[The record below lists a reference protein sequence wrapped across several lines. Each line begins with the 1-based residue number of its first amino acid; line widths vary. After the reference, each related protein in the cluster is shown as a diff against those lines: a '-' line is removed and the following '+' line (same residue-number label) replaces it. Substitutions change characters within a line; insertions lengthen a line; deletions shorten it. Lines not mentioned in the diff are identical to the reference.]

1 MEPVRYSVKGRD
13 KIMDY
18 IDITPYVKPR
28 NVFNFN
34 FSTILLFR
42 CTKRKYAESFVKGK
56 IFFNQPKNWI
66 QIEKDGNKGQ
76 GDVLEGTF
84 LSAKEND
91 NSNFIK
97 KLKKDSNLTHFYEN
111 GFVYFRR
118 KKIEEL
124 YSICFHGLKDNSFTQ
139 KNIEKDGKAH
149 YISRVENSYFTD
161 FSNNITELDYESIE
175 DNEKPVVMF
184 INNPHKLFERVRDA
198 LKKIGLSEDEII
210 ISPVEYIDKKVV
222 SISAIPYPKELL
234 LKDNYYSQQSE
245 IRIIINSSNDKFMKY
260 MKDNNN
266 TIDIGNIED
275 ITEIY
280 DYYFQDLL
288 IEKTGKN
295 SIIFTLPKPM
305 LESFEEMNLERLL
318 NIIVQVSS
326 NTIPQKMGN
335 DEKEELLTHIKKCI
349 KDKYN
354 IDVEYNN
361 GKIEIYNANEEI
373 FKYLENLEKPY
384 KKVLYFENRIN
395 SLILEGKYKEALKE
409 VDNELDDDELNRI
422 GIYYIGKILEIQK
435 KYFEAIEKY
444 TYCINNEIKECDSLS
459 SRSNC
464 YCRIGKYNLA
474 LKDLE
479 VLQDKI
485 GYNSQIYANKGINYV
500 FLNKLN
506 DAIKEFDK
514 SISMEENNPFAYY
527 NRSVAYYRLSN
538 FKQAKADIEKALK
551 YDSRNEKYNEEYN
564 RFYKNIS

>member
-13 KIMDY
+13 NIMDY

-124 YSICFHGLKDNSFTQ
+124 YSICFYGLKDNSFTQ

-260 MKDNNN
+260 MKD
-266 TIDIGNIED
+266 
-275 ITEIY
+275 
-280 DYYFQDLL
+280 
-288 IEKTGKN
+288 
-295 SIIFTLPKPM
+295 
-305 LESFEEMNLERLL
+305 
-318 NIIVQVSS
+318 
-326 NTIPQKMGN
+326 
-335 DEKEELLTHIKKCI
+335 
-349 KDKYN
+349 KYN

-444 TYCINNEIKECDSLS
+444 TYCINNEIKECDSLFL
-459 SRSNC
+459 RLF
-464 YCRIGKYNLA
+464 NL
-474 LKDLE
+474 E
-479 VLQDKI
+479 
-485 GYNSQIYANKGINYV
+485 SCQIYSS
-500 FLNKLN
+500 FL
-506 DAIKEFDK
+506 
-514 SISMEENNPFAYY
+514 
-527 NRSVAYYRLSN
+527 RHVALV
-538 FKQAKADIEKALK
+538 K
-551 YDSRNEKYNEEYN
+551 
-564 RFYKNIS
+564 

>member
-1 MEPVRYSVKGRD
+1 
-13 KIMDY
+13 MDY

-124 YSICFHGLKDNSFTQ
+124 YSICFYGLKDNSFTQ

-175 DNEKPVVMF
+175 DNEKSVVMF

-198 LKKIGLSEDEII
+198 LKKIGLSED
-210 ISPVEYIDKKVV
+210 
-222 SISAIPYPKELL
+222 
-234 LKDNYYSQQSE
+234 E

-354 IDVEYNN
+354 IDAEYNN
-361 GKIEIYNANEEI
+361 GKIEIYNANEE
-373 FKYLENLEKPY
+373 
-384 KKVLYFENRIN
+384 
-395 SLILEGKYKEALKE
+395 
-409 VDNELDDDELNRI
+409 
-422 GIYYIGKILEIQK
+422 
-435 KYFEAIEKY
+435 
-444 TYCINNEIKECDSLS
+444 
-459 SRSNC
+459 
-464 YCRIGKYNLA
+464 
-474 LKDLE
+474 
-479 VLQDKI
+479 
-485 GYNSQIYANKGINYV
+485 
-500 FLNKLN
+500 FLN
-506 DAIKEFDK
+506 I
-514 SISMEENNPFAYY
+514 
-527 NRSVAYYRLSN
+527 
-538 FKQAKADIEKALK
+538 LK
-551 YDSRNEKYNEEYN
+551 
-564 RFYKNIS
+564 I

>member
-1 MEPVRYSVKGRD
+1 
-13 KIMDY
+13 MDY

-118 KKIEEL
+118 KKIEKL
-124 YSICFHGLKDNSFTQ
+124 YSICFYGLKDNSFTQ
-139 KNIEKDGKAH
+139 KNIEKDEKAH

-198 LKKIGLSEDEII
+198 LRKIGLSEDEII

-361 GKIEIYNANEEI
+361 GKIEIYNANEEV

-435 KYFEAIEKY
+435 
-444 TYCINNEIKECDSLS
+444 N
-459 SRSNC
+459 
-464 YCRIGKYNLA
+464 
-474 LKDLE
+474 
-479 VLQDKI
+479 
-485 GYNSQIYANKGINYV
+485 
-500 FLNKLN
+500 
-506 DAIKEFDK
+506 
-514 SISMEENNPFAYY
+514 ISKP
-527 NRSVAYYRLSN
+527 L
-538 FKQAKADIEKALK
+538 
-551 YDSRNEKYNEEYN
+551 
-564 RFYKNIS
+564 KNIHIALIMK

>member
-1 MEPVRYSVKGRD
+1 
-13 KIMDY
+13 
-18 IDITPYVKPR
+18 
-28 NVFNFN
+28 
-34 FSTILLFR
+34 
-42 CTKRKYAESFVKGK
+42 
-56 IFFNQPKNWI
+56 
-66 QIEKDGNKGQ
+66 
-76 GDVLEGTF
+76 
-84 LSAKEND
+84 
-91 NSNFIK
+91 
-97 KLKKDSNLTHFYEN
+97 
-111 GFVYFRR
+111 
-118 KKIEEL
+118 
-124 YSICFHGLKDNSFTQ
+124 
-139 KNIEKDGKAH
+139 
-149 YISRVENSYFTD
+149 
-161 FSNNITELDYESIE
+161 
-175 DNEKPVVMF
+175 MF

-361 GKIEIYNANEEI
+361 GKIEIYNANEET

-384 KKVLYFENRIN
+384 KKVSYFENRIN

-435 KYFEAIEKY
+435 NI
-444 TYCINNEIKECDSLS
+444 
-459 SRSNC
+459 
-464 YCRIGKYNLA
+464 
-474 LKDLE
+474 LKPL
-479 VLQDKI
+479 
-485 GYNSQIYANKGINYV
+485 
-500 FLNKLN
+500 
-506 DAIKEFDK
+506 
-514 SISMEENNPFAYY
+514 
-527 NRSVAYYRLSN
+527 
-538 FKQAKADIEKALK
+538 
-551 YDSRNEKYNEEYN
+551 
-564 RFYKNIS
+564 KNIHIALIMK

>member
-1 MEPVRYSVKGRD
+1 
-13 KIMDY
+13 MDY

-66 QIEKDGNKGQ
+66 QIAKDGNKGQ

-91 NSNFIK
+91 NANFIN

-124 YSICFHGLKDNSFTQ
+124 YSICFYGLKDNSFTQ
-139 KNIEKDGKAH
+139 KNIEEGGKAH

-161 FSNNITELDYESIE
+161 FSNNITEFDYESIE
-175 DNEKPVVMF
+175 DNEKTVVMF
-184 INNPHKLFERVRDA
+184 INNPYKLFERVKDA

-210 ISPVEYIDKKVV
+210 ISPVDYVDKKVV

-245 IRIIINSSNDKFMKY
+245 IRIIINSSNDKFIKY

-326 NTIPQKMGN
+326 NAIPQKMSN
-335 DEKEELLTHIKKCI
+335 NEKEELLKHIKKCI

-361 GKIEIYNANEEI
+361 GKVEIYNANEGI
-373 FKYLENLEKPY
+373 FKYFENLEKPY
-384 KKVLYFENRIN
+384 KKVLDFENRIN
-395 SLILEGKYKEALKE
+395 SLILEEKHTEALKE
-409 VDNELDDDELNRI
+409 VDNTLNDGELNNI
-422 GIYYIGKILEIQK
+422 GIYYTGKILELQK
-435 KYFEAIEKY
+435 KYSEAIEKY
-444 TYCINNEIKECDSLS
+444 TYCINNEIKENDSLS

-464 YCRIGKYNLA
+464 YCRIEKYELA
-474 LKDLE
+474 IKDLDI
-479 VLQDKI
+479 LQDKI

-506 DAIKEFDK
+506 EAIKEFDK
-514 SISMEENNPFAYY
+514 SISMDENNPFAYY

-551 YDSRNEKYNEEYN
+551 YDSENEKYNKEYN